1 MIYISLL
8 LAYLYRISLSLYST
22 IEREHVVQ
30 MYRIVYTHQNVNF
43 FFFAALFYLCS
54 YKSISS
60 IVQIQCIVSLEHFC
74 PGFII
79 SYTNKAMLHVGK
91 CLNSMLNPSWAKF
104 LGFFHKVDKHKMI
117 APPCRCIEQ
126 TQELAYFALCRHKG
140 VGGFSI
146 CVIVYYRLADSI
158 FQENNDR

>member
-30 MYRIVYTHQNVNF
+30 MYRIMYTHQDVNF
-43 FFFAALFYLCS
+43 FFCGTLLFMQLQINIIDC
-54 YKSISS
+54 ID
-60 IVQIQCIVSLEHFC
+60 IVHCIFRAFC